1 MCVCV
6 RAVCETQCERQNFL
20 RPSLS
25 RFMAQVDDLPI
36 AKCFRQQTKLERF
49 KGSRLW
55 GYGASSVEVEGL
67 LWQVGSATFGVQAGE
82 FKIPDSD

>member
-1 MCVCV
+1 MIFNFLYVYAYQNVYVYLYFVFKHIYICVCV

-36 AKCFRQQTKLERF
+36 AKCFR
-49 KGSRLW
+49 
-55 GYGASSVEVEGL
+55 
-67 LWQVGSATFGVQAGE
+67 
-82 FKIPDSD
+82 